1 MKLQF
6 TKYQGAGNDFILID
20 DRNFTFSLGKEEI
33 EKLCDRHFGIGADGL
48 ILLQKDEKADFKMVY
63 FNADGRE
70 GSMCGNGGRSVV
82 RFAEDLDLI
91 QNKTKFNA
99 VDGLHEAVISADII
113 QLKMT
118 NVANVNSYPS
128 HLFLNTGSPH
138 HIKFVH
144 EVDAVDVKHL
154 GAQIRY
160 GNPYFDEGSNVN
172 FVEVLKDNSL
182 RIRTYERGVE
192 DETLA
197 CGTGIT
203 AAAIAAYDSG
213 KIDSNHV
220 RIHAVGGELEVKFEK
235 NTSGG
240 YEDIWLIGPAEKVF
254 EGVIEL

>member
-6 TKYQGAGNDFILID
+6 SKYQGAGNDFILVD
-20 DRNFTFSLGKEEI
+20 DRNSYFSLEQEEI

-48 ILLQKDEKADFKMVY
+48 ILLQNDANADFKMVY
-63 FNADGRE
+63 YNSDGRE
-70 GSMCGNGGRSVV
+70 GSMCGNGGRCVV

-91 QNKTKFNA
+91 HNITQFNA
-99 VDGLHEAVISADII
+99 VDGLHEAVISVDII

-118 NVANVNSYPS
+118 NVSNVNSFPS

-138 HIKFVH
+138 HVEFVH
-144 EVDAVDVKHL
+144 EVDAVDVKHV

-182 RIRTYERGVE
+182 KIRTYERGVE

-203 AAAIAAYDSG
+203 AAAITAYHSG

-220 RIHAVGGELEVKFEK
+220 KIQAMGGDLEVKFEK
-235 NTSGG
+235 NISGG

-254 EGVIEL
+254 EGIIEL